1 MPRHSAETNLAYICS
16 RCYRAP
22 ELIFGATDYSP
33 QIDVWSIGCV
43 VVEMVNGDPPFCG
56 DSQVD
61 QLIEILKVL
70 GTPSQATVLEMNRD
84 YDMREYQFPPVNP
97 KEWRK
102 V

>member
-1 MPRHSAETNLAYICS
+1 M
-16 RCYRAP
+16 
-22 ELIFGATDYSP
+22 
-33 QIDVWSIGCV
+33 WSIGCV

-102 V
+102 VCGCLRRSSSPRRTRCWWT

>member
-1 MPRHSAETNLAYICS
+1 
-16 RCYRAP
+16 
-22 ELIFGATDYSP
+22 
-33 QIDVWSIGCV
+33 
-43 VVEMVNGDPPFCG
+43 MVNGDPPFCG

-102 V
+102 VVDCSFRS